1 MSLVRG
7 LSSGVVSGTRAH
19 FGKYGVRRR
28 GPRGSC
34 GLRCCEQTKGKSK
47 HTTNEM
53 KYIQINIHTHFH
65 RHIYLQ
71 TVKSTSTGLALN
83 QCNHSPVTLFYDF
96 ASSSTCAA
104 TPECVR
110 SDRTAT

>member
-1 MSLVRG
+1 MCFLHVYRYACNNLERVSRVSASGSQGVQDQSSTSSALQRVLVYKFIY
-7 LSSGVVSGTRAH
+7 V
-19 FGKYGVRRR
+19 
-28 GPRGSC
+28 
-34 GLRCCEQTKGKSK
+34 
-47 HTTNEM
+47 
-53 KYIQINIHTHFH
+53 
-65 RHIYLQ
+65 HI
-71 TVKSTSTGLALN
+71 VKSTSTGLALS